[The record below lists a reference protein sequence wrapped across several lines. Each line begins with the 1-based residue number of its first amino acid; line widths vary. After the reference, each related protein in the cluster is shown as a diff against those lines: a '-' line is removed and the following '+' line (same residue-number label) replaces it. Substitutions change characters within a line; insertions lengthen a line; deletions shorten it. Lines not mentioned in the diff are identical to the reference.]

1 MNGGSMNVLIL
12 LGVLFLAL
20 IIIIPLVEK
29 SGLRVSNETSAK
41 LSRIILPL
49 IVILILVQVFMYAF

>member
-1 MNGGSMNVLIL
+1 MNVLVI

-20 IIIIPLVEK
+20 FIIIPLVEK
-29 SGLRVSNETSAK
+29 SGLRVSSETSSK

-49 IVILILVQVFMYAF
+49 VAIMIIIQIFMYVF

>member
-1 MNGGSMNVLIL
+1 MNVLIV

-20 IIIIPLVEK
+20 LIIVPLVEK
-29 SGLRVSNETSAK
+29 SGLRVSNETSNK

-49 IVILILVQVFMYAF
+49 VAIMIFVQILMYVF

>member
-1 MNGGSMNVLIL
+1 MNVFVI

-29 SGLRVSNETSAK
+29 SGMSVSPETTAK
-41 LSRIILPL
+41 LSRFIWPL
-49 IVILILVQVFMYAF
+49 LILALVIQLIMFAF